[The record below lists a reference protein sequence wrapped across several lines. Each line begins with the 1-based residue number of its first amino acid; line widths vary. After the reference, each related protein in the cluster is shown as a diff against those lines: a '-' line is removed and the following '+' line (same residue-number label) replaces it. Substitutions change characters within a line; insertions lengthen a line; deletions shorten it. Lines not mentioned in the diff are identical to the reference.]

1 MLQHTALHSRHVSS
15 FVETVQS
22 ALRGSGASIVSELSY
37 LPPHPQP

>member
-1 MLQHTALHSRHVSS
+1 MLQHTALRSRHVSS

-22 ALRGSGASIVSELSY
+22 ALRGSGASIVSELSH